1 MAGQLVR
8 HSGEKFQCMN
18 YSKVK
23 LLTADKVGATVLPS
37 HRDCLLELATVRGH
51 RSGAFSHRG
60 DANLTRAT
68 FTLIVSHSLCL
79 GAKST

>member
-23 LLTADKVGATVLPS
+23 LLTTDKVGATILPGHS
-37 HRDCLLELATVRGH
+37 DCLLELATVRGH
-51 RSGAFSHRG
+51 RSGTLSHRG

-68 FTLIVSHSLCL
+68 FTLIVSHGLCL